1 MTECQCTGNQVT
13 VTEQVIVDKVSEV
26 TLDRIS
32 EEVTVTECQHS
43 DGLTSVAWGWHSTVA
58 HLPQL

>member
-26 TLDRIS
+26 TLDRVS
-32 EEVTVTECQHS
+32 EEVTVIECQHS
-43 DGLTSVAWGWHSTVA
+43 DSLTSVAWG
-58 HLPQL
+58 